1 LLTHYLAF
9 YLATSFPVDVV
20 RGLGNALLLGLLAL
34 PLLKLL
40 RRFHERFTFTV
51 VEPAGS

>member
-1 LLTHYLAF
+1 MSPF
-9 YLATSFPVDVV
+9 IVATSLPADVV
-20 RGLGNALLLGLLAL
+20 RGVGNGALLLLLAL
-34 PLLKLL
+34 PLLKLF